1 MIKLIATDL
10 DGTLFYPKRR
20 LTLTTKANK
29 EFLRDFYKAGGKVVL
44 VTGRSFHLASK
55 VEKKVGI
62 PISIVGCNGAFVYED
77 GKFIIENPLDNNS
90 LINFYNEIKNKYGVT
105 VWMVFDNTDKL
116 KITVHVGGKVTKL
129 GARIGNRL
137 QFSYKENF
145 IAGEKKFV
153 DCLTSNVN
161 YKLMPV
167 FGITN
172 ISYKRT
178 KDAYIALKAKYSD
191 KFTIVAS
198 KNAMEITAPNIN
210 KANVLKEYIKMLGI
224 NEDEVAVIGDSEND
238 LVMFDGFKN
247 SFVMSHA
254 QDEIKERANT
264 VVDSVSDLRKY
275 LLNDDKTLKE

>member
-10 DGTLFYPKRR
+10 DGTLFYPKRHM
-20 LTLTTKANK
+20 TLTTKANK

-44 VTGRSFHLASK
+44 VTGRSFHIASK
-55 VEKKVGI
+55 VEKKTGV
-62 PISIVGCNGAFVYED
+62 PISIIGCNGAFVYED
-77 GKFIIENPLDNNS
+77 GKFIIENPLDNNE
-90 LINFYNEIKNKYGVT
+90 LINLYNELKNKYGIG
-105 VWMVFDNTDKL
+105 VWMVFDNSDKL

-153 DCLTSNVN
+153 DCLSNNVN

-167 FGITN
+167 FGITR
-172 ISYKRT
+172 IAYKRC
-178 KDAYIALKAKYSD
+178 KDAYIALQANYSD

-210 KANVLKEYIKMLGI
+210 KASVLKQYISKLGI
-224 NEDEVAVIGDSEND
+224 EEDEVAVIGDSEND
-238 LVMFDGFKN
+238 IVMFDTFKN

-254 QDEIKERANT
+254 KKEIQERANT

-275 LLNDDKTLKE
+275 VLNDDKTLKE